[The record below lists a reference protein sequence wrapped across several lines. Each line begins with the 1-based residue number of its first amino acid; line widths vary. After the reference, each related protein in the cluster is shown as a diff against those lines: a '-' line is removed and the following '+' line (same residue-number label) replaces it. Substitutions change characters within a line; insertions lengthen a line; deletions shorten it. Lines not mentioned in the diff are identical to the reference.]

1 MDKME
6 IEEGLEVKVN
16 LNQGSQVGMEENPE
30 GV

>member
-1 MDKME
+1 MME
-6 IEEGLEVKVN
+6 IEEGLEVKAN